1 MREIKPGVFYTGAI
15 DWNRRNFDSVMQ
27 TPDGVTYN
35 SYLVKGTTHTALL
48 DTVEPRFVEGLLKEL
63 EEVERLDYIVVHH
76 TEQDHTGALPALL
89 NKYPEAKIVCVAK
102 AQTLAQYWF
111 DLPPDRYMIVKDGDS
126 IDLGGKTL
134 TFYAM
139 PWVHWADTMVSYL
152 KEDRILFTC
161 DLFGA
166 HIAQAELFA
175 GEDERVVIAAKQYYG
190 VIMAPYRNF
199 IAKHIERIAVMDVD
213 LIAPSH
219 GPLHN
224 QPAKVIAAYR
234 EWTSDATKKLVLIPF
249 VTMHDSTRLMVEIL
263 VDELTGRGVEALQL
277 DMATPDVNRLAE
289 CFIDAAAIVWASP
302 VVMAGAHPNV
312 LYAALFANYLKP
324 KAKVMAVIG
333 SMGWGSKM
341 VEQLTGIIGDSKV
354 EYLEP
359 VICKGIPREKDREAL
374 AGMAE
379 NLKFRI

>member
-1 MREIKPGVFYTGAI
+1 MHEIKPGVQYVGAF
-15 DWNRRNFDSVMQ
+15 DWNRRNFDSMMQ

-35 SYLVKGTTHTALL
+35 SYLIKGETATALI
-48 DTVEPRFVEGLLKEL
+48 DTVEPRFVEGLLKDL
-63 EEVERLDYIVVHH
+63 EGVRRLDYIVIQH
-76 TEQDHTGALPALL
+76 TEQDHTGALPVLL

-102 AQTLAQYWF
+102 AQTLLQYWF
-111 DLPPDRYMIVKDGDS
+111 DLPTDRYMIVKDGDS

-166 HIAQAELFA
+166 HIAQNELFA
-175 GEDERVVIAAKQYYG
+175 GDDERVITAAKQYYG

-199 IAKHIERIAVMDVD
+199 ITKHLERIAAMEVD

-219 GPLHN
+219 GPLHD

-234 EWTSDATKKLVLIPF
+234 EWTSDATRNLVLIPY
-249 VTMHDSTRLMVEIL
+249 VTMHDSTRLMVEML
-263 VDELTGRGVEALQL
+263 VEELTKRGVTALPL
-277 DMATPDVNRLAE
+277 DMATPDTNRLAVG
-289 CFIDAAAIVWASP
+289 FIDAKAIVWASP

-341 VEQLTGIIGDSKV
+341 VEQLTGIIGDPKV

-359 VICKGIPREKDREAL
+359 VIGKGIPREKEREAL
-374 AGMAE
+374 ALLAE
-379 NLKFRI
+379 SISQKF